1 LVVVVVG
8 FTDEAVAARM
18 EALFRGHPS
27 AHGTYEVAGSRPDG
41 KAQGKALTVRAPV
54 TVALW
59 AAHLAGDGAGLGI
72 IPIDPE
78 SQAQWGCID
87 IDTYPLD
94 HRALVAKFSAT
105 PVVICR
111 SKSGGAHVFLFLR
124 QPTAAGNVREA
135 LRRLAASTGYGNCEI
150 FPKQSVVYS
159 DRGDLGNWLNMPY
172 QAAAKTMRYAFGPD
186 GEPLDVDGFL
196 ALAHS
201 RRVAP
206 EDLDSIA
213 VTGGDQDVI
222 VDGPPCLEMLAA
234 NGIPAG
240 TRNNGLFAFG
250 VYFRKTAPDDWEQR
264 LEEFNRVHLN
274 PPKASAEL
282 QQIIRSLRKKDYG
295 YRCSEPPVNQFCDRA
310 TCLTRAHGISGG
322 SADGTTFAAGLGA
335 LTKQNTDPPLY
346 WLDVEGGRIE
356 LSTEDL
362 LSQSRFQKKCVE
374 RLNIL
379 PPRMRDPQWQGIVA
393 GLLGGVTV
401 IEAPHDASIEGLFC
415 DLVEQYCVGRHQ
427 AKSREEILLGKPY
440 LEDDKIL
447 FRMSGLR
454 NFLQSQKFLYYE
466 PPVIMARLRDMGA
479 TAKSVNFKGRVRSV
493 WSLPAWESAPD
504 IDPPVM
510 GEKQE
515 AF

>member
-1 LVVVVVG
+1 MG
-8 FTDEAVAARM
+8 FTHEAAQM

-27 AHGTYEVAGSRPDG
+27 AHGTYEVAGARQDG
-41 KAQGKALTVRAPV
+41 KAQGKAQTVRAPV

-59 AAHLAGDGAGLGI
+59 EAHLAGEGAGLGI
-72 IPIDPE
+72 IPIDPD

-94 HRALVAKFSAT
+94 HRALVTKFAAT
-105 PVVICR
+105 PVVVCR
-111 SKSGGAHVFLFLR
+111 SKSGGAHIFLFLKK
-124 QPTAAGNVREA
+124 PTAAGSVRET

-172 QAAAKTMRYAFGPD
+172 QAAARTMRYAFGPD
-186 GEPLDVDGFL
+186 GEPLDLAGFL
-196 ALAHS
+196 AFAYAQ
-201 RRVAP
+201 RVDPDA
-206 EDLDSIA
+206 LDSIA
-213 VTGGDQDVI
+213 VTNSDQDVI

-234 NGIPAG
+234 NGIPSG

-250 VYFRKTAPDDWEQR
+250 VYFRKTHPDDWETV
-264 LEEFNRVHLN
+264 LEQFNRTHLN

-295 YRCSEPPVNQFCDRA
+295 YRCSEPPIAQYCDRS
-310 TCLTRAHGISGG
+310 TCMTRRFGISGG
-322 SADGTTFAAGLGA
+322 AADAAGFAAGLGA
-335 LTKQNTDPPLY
+335 LTKQNTDPPLF
-346 WLDVEGGRIE
+346 WLDVEGGRLE

-362 LSQSRFQKKCVE
+362 LSQSRFQKRCVE
-374 RLNIL
+374 KLNIL
-379 PPRMRDPQWQGIVA
+379 PPRMRDNQWQAIVA
-393 GLLGGVTV
+393 QLLEGVTV
-401 IEAPHDASIEGLFC
+401 IEAPHDSSIEGLFR

-427 AKSREEILLGKPY
+427 AKSRDEILLGKPY
-440 LEDDKIL
+440 LEDDRIL

-479 TAKSVNFKGRVRSV
+479 TVKSINFKGRVRSV
-493 WSLPAWESAPD
+493 WSVPAWDEPAEIEAPPMPSKED
-504 IDPPVM
+504 
-510 GEKQE
+510 